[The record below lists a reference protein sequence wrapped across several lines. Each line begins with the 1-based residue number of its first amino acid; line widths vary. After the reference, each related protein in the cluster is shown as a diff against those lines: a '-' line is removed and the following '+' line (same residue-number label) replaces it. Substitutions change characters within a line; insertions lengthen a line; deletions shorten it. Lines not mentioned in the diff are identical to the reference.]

1 MPCRRAR
8 IPRLHVGWRLRTTQA
23 AELRLRVDPVAD
35 AARVA
40 EDGAAG
46 AGPDRRIGGETLKAV
61 VGAAR

>member
-1 MPCRRAR
+1 M
-8 IPRLHVGWRLRTTQA
+8 LHVGWRLRTTQA
-23 AELRLRVDPVAD
+23 AALRLRVDPVAD